1 MKNLPKVIYPA
12 TLLITFIFC
21 FPVLAFSSWPTF
33 ELSSECSPA
42 NAYGDQSFPSVAKG
56 TTNLLV
62 VWEDKRIT
70 DDKDIFC
77 TRITPDGEILDPV
90 GIPVCT
96 VWGTQ
101 ADPEVAA
108 GDQCY
113 LVVWRDERN
122 DWFEIFG
129 ARIDLEGDVL
139 DPDGFIIYSGIGWA
153 ESPQVAWDGSNFFVV
168 WTDDRSMISPDVYG
182 ARVSPAGEVLDDS
195 SIHISSSSLIELA
208 PSIAYN
214 GLNYLVVW
222 EIGSG

>member
-1 MKNLPKVIYPA
+1 MKNLPKVIHPA
-12 TLLITFIFC
+12 TLLITFILC
-21 FPVLAFSSWPTF
+21 FPVVTFSSWPTF
-33 ELSSECSPA
+33 ELSSECSPG

-56 TTNLLV
+56 ATNLLV

-77 TRITPDGEILDPV
+77 ARITTDGEILDPV

-101 ADPEVAA
+101 GSPEVVA

-122 DWFEIFG
+122 DWFEIYG
-129 ARIDLEGDVL
+129 ARIDMEGNVL
-139 DPDGFIIYSGIGWA
+139 DPGGFTIYSGVGWA
-153 ESPQVAWDGSNFFVV
+153 ESPQVAWDGTNFFVV
-168 WTDDRSMISPDVYG
+168 WTDDRTMISPDVYG
-182 ARVSPAGEVLDDS
+182 ARVSPAGEVLDDP
-195 SIHISSSSLIELA
+195 SIHISSSALIELA
-208 PSIAYN
+208 PSVAYN
-214 GLNYLVVW
+214 GSNYLVVW